1 MEISHYFFSDMI
13 ELEYTFLK
21 GYVFQREGIAM
32 LNNLRA
38 ALRNDKGEDY
48 VYSSA
53 KWVTMLMIIGILLYP
68 LTSGWG
74 TLVALCLA
82 IAVLIGRFM
91 IAKQAAGD
99 FRDMAHAKKAYA
111 QTKKKDYLR
120 FIKARGE
127 QMLADNKMLTKT
139 AKKEIEQLLHFT
151 ESRL

>member
-1 MEISHYFFSDMI
+1 
-13 ELEYTFLK
+13 
-21 GYVFQREGIAM
+21 M
-32 LNNLRA
+32 LTGFRA
-38 ALRNDKGEDY
+38 ALKNNQGEDY

-53 KWVTMLMIIGILLYP
+53 KWVTLLMFIGILLYP

-82 IAVLIGRFM
+82 VAVLLGRFM
-91 IAKQAAGD
+91 IARQAAGD
-99 FRDMAHAKKAYA
+99 FKDMAHAKEAYA
-111 QTKKKDYLR
+111 KTKNKDYLR

-139 AKKEIEQLLHFT
+139 AKKEIEQLLQFT